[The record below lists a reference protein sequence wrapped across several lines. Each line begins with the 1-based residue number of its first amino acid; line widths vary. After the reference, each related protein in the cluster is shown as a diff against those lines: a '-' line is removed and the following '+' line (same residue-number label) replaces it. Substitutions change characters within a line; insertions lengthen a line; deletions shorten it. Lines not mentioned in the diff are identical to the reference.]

1 MLNLTSFSL
10 KSYFQPDA
18 EKEIDLLF
26 VQHYHGPANQSFV
39 ETMLQLI
46 EESEIISALPLA
58 FRKRLFLV
66 VIEGLQNCVKY
77 GGKENSRYPIIGFR
91 IEIMRSGD
99 ARVCFG
105 NFVSAANQFQF
116 SEQLKSLSAKS
127 SDSLRQLY
135 ILRSREKVVSRDS
148 NPSAGLGLIEITR
161 CAAQLRY
168 RFEPKGNASWFEM
181 EVTVR

>member
-18 EKEIDLLF
+18 GKELDLLF
-26 VQHYHGPANQSFV
+26 VQHYQGPANQSFV

-46 EESEIISALPLA
+46 EESEIISALPLS

-77 GGKENSRYPIIGFR
+77 GDKENSRYPVIGFR
-91 IEIMRSGD
+91 IEVLRSGE
-99 ARVCFG
+99 ARLCFG
-105 NFVSAANQFQF
+105 NFVSFADQQRF
-116 SEQLKSLSAKS
+116 SEQLKSLAAKS

-135 ILRSREKVVSRDS
+135 ILRSREKVVTRDS
-148 NPSAGLGLIEITR
+148 KPSAGLGLIEITR

-168 RFEPKGNASWFEM
+168 HFEPKGTASWFEM
-181 EVTVR
+181 EIIVR